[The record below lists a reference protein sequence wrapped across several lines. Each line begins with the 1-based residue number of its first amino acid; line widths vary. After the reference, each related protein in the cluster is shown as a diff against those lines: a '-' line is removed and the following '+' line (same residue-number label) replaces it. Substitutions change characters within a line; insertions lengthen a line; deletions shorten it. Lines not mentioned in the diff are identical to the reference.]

1 MAKTICIDW
10 GNTLVKAAVFNEENK
25 IIEHKNF
32 NAEEANELVIALV
45 QSHKPGGVILC
56 SVSRQSDEL
65 EKLLKQVVDKY
76 IHLDNDTLLPI
87 MNAYSSPE
95 TLGADRLALAVG
107 AWAAFPN
114 SNALAVSLGTCI
126 TYNMVLKN
134 RPFRGG
140 AISPGLQMRL
150 DAMHEFTDKLPEVSV
165 DGELLLLG
173 YDTSTCMRSGAVFG
187 MTAEID
193 GMLEA
198 YNNQYPDFNAVLTGG
213 DAPYFANKIKSKIF
227 ADPDLLMKGLNLI
240 LKHNVPQLR

>member
-1 MAKTICIDW
+1 MAKTICVDW
-10 GNTLVKAAVFNEENK
+10 GNSLVKVAVFNEENK
-25 IIEHKNF
+25 IVEKKQCNPDD
-32 NAEEANELVIALV
+32 ANECVINIVHAY
-45 QSHKPGGVILC
+45 KPGGVILC
-56 SVSRQSDEL
+56 SVSKQSDEL
-65 EKLLKQVVDKY
+65 EKLLKPVVDKFL
-76 IHLDNDTLLPI
+76 HLDNDTHLPI

-114 SNALAVSLGTCI
+114 CNVLAISLGTCI

-150 DAMHEFTDKLPEVSV
+150 DAMHQLTDKLPEVSL

-193 GMLEA
+193 GMLESFSS
-198 YNNQYPDFNAVLTGG
+198 QYPDFNAVLTGG

>member
-1 MAKTICIDW
+1 
-10 GNTLVKAAVFNEENK
+10 
-25 IIEHKNF
+25 
-32 NAEEANELVIALV
+32 
-45 QSHKPGGVILC
+45 
-56 SVSRQSDEL
+56 
-65 EKLLKQVVDKY
+65 
-76 IHLDNDTLLPI
+76 
-87 MNAYSSPE
+87 
-95 TLGADRLALAVG
+95 
-107 AWAAFPN
+107 
-114 SNALAVSLGTCI
+114 
-126 TYNMVLKN
+126 MVLKN

-150 DAMHEFTDKLPEVSV
+150 DAMHQLTDKLPEVSL

-193 GMLEA
+193 GMLESFSS
-198 YNNQYPDFNAVLTGG
+198 QYPDFNAVLTGG